1 MRAGAGSVPFAAVT
15 PLEFVIVALGAFR
28 LTRLVGWDTITAPL
42 RTRLLG
48 ADDSGKPTRAAP
60 RWGAAAFVHCAWCV
74 GVWVAAAVYAAWK
87 IVPDATLIVTT
98 PLAAAAVVGL
108 VAKNWD
114 A

>member
-1 MRAGAGSVPFAAVT
+1 MT

-60 RWGAAAFVHCAWCV
+60 RWGAAGFVHCAWCV
-74 GVWVAAAVYAAWK
+74 GFWVSVAAFAAWEFQ
-87 IVPDATLIVTT
+87 PDATLIVMT
-98 PLAAAAVVGL
+98 PLALSAVVG
-108 VAKNWD
+108 VVSKNLD